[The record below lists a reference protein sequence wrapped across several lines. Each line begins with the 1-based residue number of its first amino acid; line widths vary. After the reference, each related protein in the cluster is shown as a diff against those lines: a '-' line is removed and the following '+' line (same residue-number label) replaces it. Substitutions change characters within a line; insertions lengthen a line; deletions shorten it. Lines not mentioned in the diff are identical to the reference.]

1 MKNASKHWTQ
11 NEWRT
16 SLEVFIGTVPHL
28 FKCKKGNYLCIKHMF
43 KSTLKKVLEIATYKQ
58 EFKATLKMLL
68 TWQNKIQIVQAD
80 LHTSIVVGDSR
91 ENSISN
97 TNK

>member
-1 MKNASKHWTQ
+1 MQKRKLFVHKTYVQ
-11 NEWRT
+11 NQ
-16 SLEVFIGTVPHL
+16 
-28 FKCKKGNYLCIKHMF
+28 YLYQ
-43 KSTLKKVLEIATYKQ
+43 STLKKVLEITTYKQ

-80 LHTSIVVGDSR
+80 LHTSIVVRDSR